1 MVVVSSDEVP
11 GQEILPLEGTV
22 ADHERILNATAVYAN
37 APWYATSR
45 LKRDKAFAMKL
56 VMVDGHSLCFLDST
70 LQRDIDGGCCLSR
83 SPSES
88 YVM

>member
-22 ADHERILNATAVYAN
+22 ADHERILNATAMYAN

-56 VMVDGHSLCFLDST
+56 VMTAESRRAQFT
-70 LQRDIDGGCCLSR
+70 CCSDFVR
-83 SPSES
+83 
-88 YVM
+88 